1 VKRCYTH
8 GILDDTLE
16 KNSLAF
22 RVRILHVVGVAVDSD
37 SLVEVKW
44 GATDASSLSRQ
55 GTKELSST

>member
-1 VKRCYTH
+1 LAKWCDTH
-8 GILDDTLE
+8 GILDDTLQ

-22 RVRILHVVGVAVDSD
+22 RVRILHVVGEAVD

-55 GTKELSST
+55 GTKGT